1 MGFTK
6 KPLSKGI
13 KTFYGLGDMGFSL
26 MTSVELF
33 FFVFFL
39 TNVAKFSLPMVALI
53 GSITSIGDALLSPFY
68 GAIISG
74 TKPMRWGRN
83 RSWMLIAPPLVI
95 PLYMLQYTR
104 ISSSEIIAAAVVCA
118 GFILSHIIWNIAWV
132 ANVSMIPAMANNPEE
147 RGMLSS
153 RRATWTA
160 LAGVF
165 FSYIGQPTAL
175 YIGNATG
182 NPALGYTLLAGIMAT
197 LMFLGYMVVFKL
209 TKGYEPTG
217 AEEAAMALT
226 SGKARIT
233 FGGMLKNLY
242 QNPPLMGLLLGD
254 FFRFVGF
261 FIITASAAFYF
272 NYVAQNM
279 ALFPLYLLISSV
291 AGVIGAAMSS
301 TLIQKLSSRVT
312 TMVCLVAAG
321 LSLIIGNFLALNVT
335 MFFVFATLARMFLGA
350 CGASFVAMYADVS
363 IYGEWKTGENAT
375 PFVMG
380 LMNLSLKTAIISR
393 GTVIPL
399 VLSLAGFN
407 ATLDPSQATEAVK
420 QAVLTV
426 NMLVPGGTAIVS
438 AIILF
443 LGYKLTREKVAE
455 LQSDIDRRKNQE
467 VTTQA

>member
-1 MGFTK
+1 MGFIK

-53 GSITSIGDALLSPFY
+53 GSITSIVDAILSPFY

-74 TKPMRWGRN
+74 VKPMRWGRN

-104 ISSSEIIAAAVVCA
+104 ISSSEVIAAVVVCL

-132 ANVSMIPAMANNPEE
+132 ANVSMIPAMANTPEE

-175 YIGNATG
+175 YIGEVTG

-217 AEEAAMALT
+217 AEEAELASSST
-226 SGKARIT
+226 KARVT
-233 FGGMLKNLY
+233 FGGMLKNFY
-242 QNPPLMGLLLGD
+242 QNPPLIGLLLGD

-279 ALFPLYLLISSV
+279 ALFPLYLLISSL
-291 AGVIGAAMSS
+291 AGVVGAAMSS
-301 TLIQKLSSRVT
+301 KLIQKLSSRIT
-312 TMVCLVAAG
+312 TMVCLVIAG
-321 LSLIIGNFLALNVT
+321 IALIIGNFVALSVP
-335 MFFVFATLARMFLGA
+335 MFFVFATLARLFLGA

-407 ATLDPSQATEAVK
+407 AALDPAQATEAVK

-426 NMLVPGGTAIVS
+426 NMLVPGVTAIIS
-438 AIILF
+438 AIIL
-443 LGYKLTREKVAE
+443 LIGYKLTRERVAE
-455 LQSDIDRRKNQE
+455 MQIEIDSRKQQGAN
-467 VTTQA
+467 A